1 MKKLILSI
9 DQGTTSSRSIL
20 FDLKGKKIFSSQSE
34 FKSLNEIKYKWKKN
48 AIFKPKISQKL
59 RNNLLHGWQ
68 QAIRKTLA

>member
-1 MKKLILSI
+1 LKKLILSI

-48 AIFKPKISQKL
+48 AIFKPKISQKI

>member
-1 MKKLILSI
+1 
-9 DQGTTSSRSIL
+9 
-20 FDLKGKKIFSSQSE
+20 LKGKKIFSSQSE

>member
-1 MKKLILSI
+1 LKKLILSI